1 MSGLTIAQ
9 VRSWAPASWTPAAT
23 AVGEASTMVDEQ
35 ARSLSGTLEQALTGA
50 RGYWAM
56 AASERAAE
64 EARTGARLADAL
76 DLARAA
82 LRTGATD
89 IGHARTQLLD
99 TIAGAEAE
107 GFTVGDDGSVT
118 APTLPPVLTSPENAA
133 AAAADRDA
141 ERVGR
146 RPAGAL
152 AGDIGAASPGS
163 TPPTRRPVKRWA
175 GSTSRRPWS
184 PRSRPTSSGR
194 SPAGTCS
201 APSAPPAARSPSV
214 WS

>member
-1 MSGLTIAQ
+1 
-9 VRSWAPASWTPAAT
+9 
-23 AVGEASTMVDEQ
+23 
-35 ARSLSGTLEQALTGA
+35 
-50 RGYWAM
+50 M

-89 IGHARTQLLD
+89 IGHARTRLLD

-133 AAAADRDA
+133 APQPTA
-141 ERVGR
+141 
-146 RPAGAL
+146 
-152 AGDIGAASPGS
+152 
-163 TPPTRRPVKRWA
+163 TPSRA
-175 GSTSRRPWS
+175 GSTTAPA
-184 PRSRPTSSGR
+184 PSRPTSV
-194 SPAGTCS
+194 
-201 APSAPPAARSPSV
+201 PP
-214 WS
+214 